1 MDKEECCT
9 CRAWVTV
16 AERLQKKRDAAC
28 LLSEVA
34 ETEVARRFEVGS
46 LLSRGQERGWKTSFL
61 PHSFSSSAS
70 TMLLP
75 LEARHRFIIIIHQ
88 TAVAWAVLVIM
99 MMDRW

>member
-1 MDKEECCT
+1 MPRMGMGEQSLNDFRRRGTLLVCCL
-9 CRAWVTV
+9 
-16 AERLQKKRDAAC
+16 RLRKRKLLVVSKLAC
-28 LLSEVA
+28 C
-34 ETEVARRFEVGS
+34 
-46 LLSRGQERGWKTSFL
+46 LSRGQERGWKTSFL